1 VDKTITTIRI
11 FFFLTCML
19 GAALINF
26 IDPRDD
32 PFGLYLFAACLAGLL
47 ILVDVYL
54 KGFSLR
60 GLSALTFGLAIG
72 ALIAWLIAS
81 SPLFEPLEDA
91 EDMEE
96 TTYVV
101 RLCLFLT
108 LMYLGAVVSLR
119 GKDEFNLVIP
129 YVKFVPE
136 SVHSPVALVDTSVLI
151 DGRIEGI
158 CRSGWMSFALV
169 IPKFVIDELQ
179 EIADSDDPQRKG
191 RGRKGIQVLNSLR
204 QMKEIDLRIHESKV
218 ADLEKVDSKLIFL
231 AKAMKARLLTTDYNL
246 ARIAEFDGIAWL
258 NLHALANSL
267 NPELEVGLSIEIE
280 LIKAGKEPGQ
290 AVGFLKDGSM
300 VVVNGAHSLIGSKVA
315 LEVTSIVPTS
325 SGRLVFAELS

>member
-1 VDKTITTIRI
+1 MDKTITTIRI
-11 FFFLTCML
+11 FFFLTCLL

-32 PFGLYLFAACLAGLL
+32 PFGLYLFAACLSGLL

-96 TTYVV
+96 TTYIV
-101 RLCLFLT
+101 RLSLFLG
-108 LMYLGAVVSLR
+108 LMYLGAVISLR

-136 SVHSPVALVDTSVLI
+136 TVQSPVALVDTSVLI

-158 CRSGWMSFALV
+158 CRSGWMSFSLV

-179 EIADSDDPQRKG
+179 EIADSSDPQRKT
-191 RGRKGIQVLNSLR
+191 RGRKGIQVLNNLR
-204 QMKEIDLRIHESKV
+204 RMKDLDLTIHESKV
-218 ADLEKVDSKLIFL
+218 GDLEKVDSKLIFL
-231 AKAMKARLLTTDYNL
+231 AKAMRGRLLTTDYNL
-246 ARIAEFDGIAWL
+246 ARIAEFDGVPWL
-258 NLHALANSL
+258 NIHALANSL
-267 NPELEVGLSIEIE
+267 NPELEVGLSIEVE
-280 LIKAGKEPGQ
+280 LVKAGKEPGQ

-300 VVVNGAHSLIGSKVA
+300 VVVNGAHSLIGNKVV

-325 SGRLVFAELS
+325 SGRLVFAQVS